1 MLAAIDNKKIN
12 VKKVNSSEQYH
23 FQKYQGARQ
32 KQTLNWNS
40 TQYYQSQSQD
50 LVSTMEQL

>member
-50 LVSTMEQL
+50 LVSTIEQL